1 MSKQV
6 NLGHIGRMFN
16 VHVFAVCQFLRM
28 HRKKPVSR
36 LHRGKVSYYG
46 PADLFEKKREEFV
59 QYVFGLF
66 DRRSPLTRCCARTAK
81 VNAAISDMRFE
92 TNRFEEKL
100 QAKES
105 HTKRLIR
112 ISGITDTVGDVEEH
126 RIYEFRHYVNGA
138 VSFFRW
144 TGNSWEFVEGERSSL
159 NKKQFVKSI
168 CERYKVAP

>member
-6 NLGHIGRMFN
+6 NLEHIGRMFN
-16 VHVFAVCQFLRM
+16 VHVFAVCQFVRA
-28 HRKKPVSR
+28 HKKKPQVR
-36 LHRGKVSYYG
+36 VNRGKVTYYG
-46 PADLFEKKREEFV
+46 PADIFEKKREDFV

-66 DRRSPLTRCCARTAK
+66 DRRSPLTQCEARTGK
-81 VNAAISDMRFE
+81 VNAAISDERFE

-112 ISGITDTVGDVEEH
+112 VSDITDEIGDTKEH

-138 VSFFRW
+138 VSLFKW
-144 TGNSWEFVEGERSSL
+144 TGNSFEFLEGERNSFG
-159 NKKQFVKSI
+159 KKQFI
-168 CERYKVAP
+168 RQMCEKYKITQ

>member
-6 NLGHIGRMFN
+6 NLGHIGMMFN

-28 HRKKPVSR
+28 RRKKPISR
-36 LHRGKVSYYG
+36 LHHGKVSYYG
-46 PADLFEKKREEFV
+46 PADLFEKKRGEFV

-66 DRRSPLTRCCARTAK
+66 DRRSPLTQCSSRTAK
-81 VNAAISDMRFE
+81 VNAAISDMRFK

-100 QAKES
+100 QAKEPR
-105 HTKRLIR
+105 TKRLIR
-112 ISGITDTVGDVEEH
+112 VSDITDTVGGVEEH
-126 RIYEFRHYVNGA
+126 RIYEFRYYVNGA
-138 VSFFRW
+138 VGFFRW

>member
-6 NLGHIGRMFN
+6 NLGHIGMMFN

-36 LHRGKVSYYG
+36 VHRGKVSYYG
-46 PADLFEKKREEFV
+46 PADLFEKKREDFV

-66 DRRSPLTRCCARTAK
+66 DRRSPLTRCCSRTAK
-81 VNAAISDMRFE
+81 INAAISDERFE

-112 ISGITDTVGDVEEH
+112 VSDITDTVGDVEEH
-126 RIYEFRHYVNGA
+126 RIYEFRHYVNGV

-144 TGNSWEFVEGERSSL
+144 TGNSWEFLEGERSSL
-159 NKKQFVKSI
+159 NKKQFVRSI